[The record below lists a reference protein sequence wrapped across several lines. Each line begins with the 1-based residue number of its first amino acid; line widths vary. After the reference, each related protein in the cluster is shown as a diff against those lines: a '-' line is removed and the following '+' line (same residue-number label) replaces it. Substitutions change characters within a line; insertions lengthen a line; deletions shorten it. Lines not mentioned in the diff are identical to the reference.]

1 MGTPL
6 ETKIF
11 KVGGITC
18 QDCVTH
24 IADNVLQ
31 LPGARKVSGNLTQRT
46 VKVGFEADRL
56 SIEQIV
62 QAIEEAGYAVE
73 AVEA

>member
-1 MGTPL
+1 METPVV
-6 ETKIF
+6 TKVF
-11 KVGGITC
+11 RVTGITC

-31 LPGARKVSGNLTQRT
+31 LPGARKVAGNLTQGT
-46 VKVGFEADRL
+46 VKVGFDEDRL

-62 QAIEEAGYAVE
+62 QAIEEAGYGVE